1 MTDIQGLAKS
11 QLKSFIERIERLL
24 EEKQSIADDV
34 KDVYAELAGQGFDAK
49 IVRKVIAI
57 RKKDANERAEEEALI
72 SMYCAA
78 LGMQGDLFE
87 QAA

>member
-1 MTDIQGLAKS
+1 MTGIARD
-11 QLKSFIERIERLL
+11 QLKSFIDRIENL
-24 EEKQSIADDV
+24 EAEKKTIADDI
-34 KDVYAELAGQGFDAK
+34 KDVYGEAKGTGFDPK

-57 RKKDANERAEEEALI
+57 RKKDANERAEEEMIMATY
-72 SMYCAA
+72 MQA